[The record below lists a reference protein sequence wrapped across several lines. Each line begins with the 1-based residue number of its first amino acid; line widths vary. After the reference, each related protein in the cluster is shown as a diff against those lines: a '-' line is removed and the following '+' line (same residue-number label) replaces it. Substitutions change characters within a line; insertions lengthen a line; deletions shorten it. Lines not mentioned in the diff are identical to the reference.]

1 MVRPATIDDL
11 DWIVGLAMKAH
22 PAHEIERLKKADI
35 RVWLG
40 ALLADPNTIAV
51 RGEHG
56 AAFAIISTV
65 PWDHLERSCEL
76 AHLFSSPSSDSA
88 TEPLALL
95 RAINTIRERMGCR
108 RFWIVSTGA
117 DLTPFAMKLG
127 ARPIGSLHVLGGDE

>member
-22 PAHEIERLKKADI
+22 PAHEIERLK
-35 RVWLG
+35 
-40 ALLADPNTIAV
+40 LLADPNTIAV